1 MNPQRNHPTLR
12 RRQLLQGILVATGGL
27 VLAGCAP
34 RPISLTPAPSPK
46 EDSLTTTTRARTL
59 MVYFSRAGENYDN
72 GGRTNLTVGNTKI
85 AAGMIADLVSVD
97 SYEIIA
103 ADPYPEDYEAT
114 VERNVHEQRDNARP
128 AIAGPLPDLGAYD
141 TILLGSPVW
150 NVQAPMIM
158 RTFVEAVDL
167 AGKTVHPF
175 VTYAVSEM
183 GSVQTNYEEMLPES
197 DVTEG
202 LAVRGET
209 VKDAGPDIQTWLQ
222 RIGLR

>member
-1 MNPQRNHPTLR
+1 MNPHRNHPPLR

-34 RPISLTPAPSPK
+34 RPTSPTPAPSPE
-46 EDSLTTTTRARTL
+46 EDSMNTAAQTRTL

-72 GGRTNLTVGNTKI
+72 GGRTNLTVGNTKV
-85 AAGMIADLVSVD
+85 AAAV
-97 SYEIIA
+97 
-103 ADPYPEDYEAT
+103 PYPEDYEAT
-114 VERNVHEQRDNARP
+114 VQRNVREQRDNARP
-128 AIAGPLPDLGAYD
+128 AIAGPLPDLSAYD

-175 VTYAVSEM
+175 VTYAVSQM
-183 GSVQTNYEEMLPES
+183 GSVQTDYEEMLPES

-209 VKDAGPDIQTWLQ
+209 VKDAGPDIQSWLRQ
-222 RIGLR
+222 IDR